1 MNNQIL
7 KAAAGRDDLQTFIS
21 LFEPGKYKRLK
32 NGIELRGQPNLERN
46 VAAAKSLIQHL
57 KLNLMVI
64 SDANMATYRAFE
76 VNNI

>member
-1 MNNQIL
+1 MNNQTFEP
-7 KAAAGRDDLQTFIS
+7 AAGRDDLQTFIM
-21 LFEPGKYKRLK
+21 LFDPSKYKRLK
-32 NGIELRGQPNLERN
+32 NGIELRGQPDLERN
-46 VAAAKSLIQHL
+46 VAAAKSLIRNL